1 MMADAVESEPTQH
14 PFADELSGFQ
24 RDLLYTIFD
33 GSEEQNSGLGIRNRL
48 EADYGWDDEETG
60 REIHTSRLYGNLDRL
75 ADKGLIEKEVV
86 DRRTNAYA
94 LTERGRVCVQ
104 THCDWIAE
112 KATGGEE

>member
-1 MMADAVESEPTQH
+1 MMADAVESDPTQH

-24 RDLLYTIFD
+24 RDLLYTIHA

-48 EADYGWDDEETG
+48 EADYGWTGEDDE
-60 REIHTSRLYGNLDRL
+60 EIHTSRLYGNLDRL

-94 LTERGRVCVQ
+94 LTERGRARVQ
-104 THCDWIAE
+104 THCDWVVE
-112 KATGGEE
+112 KAMGGGER

>member
-1 MMADAVESEPTQH
+1 MAEQIDVDPTHH

-33 GSEEQNSGLGIRNRL
+33 GSEGENSGLGIRNRL
-48 EADYGWDDEETG
+48 EADYGWDGEETE
-60 REIHTSRLYGNLDRL
+60 REIHTSRLYGNLERL

-94 LTERGRVCVQ
+94 LTKAGRTRVQ
-104 THCDWIAE
+104 THCDWVIE
-112 KATGGEE
+112 RATGGEE